1 MRDDGPVPSSRLV
14 LLGASLGNP
23 GDASPRVGQVLAE
36 ADVVAAE
43 DTRRARRLARD
54 LGVTIG
60 GRLVSCYDAVERQ
73 RSDQLARDLAAG
85 ATVALVT
92 DAGMPTVSDPGYRLV
107 QAALAAG
114 AEVTTVPGPSAPTA
128 ALAVSGLPCD
138 RWCFEGYLSRK
149 SGKRRTRL
157 AELAG
162 DRRTTV
168 FFESPHRVAA
178 TLADLADVFG
188 ADRPAAACR
197 ELTKTH
203 EQVRRGTLAEL
214 ADWAAGGVRGEI
226 TVVVAGDR
234 DRQ

>member
-1 MRDDGPVPSSRLV
+1 M
-14 LLGASLGNP
+14 LLGAPLGDP
-23 GDASPRVGQVLAE
+23 ADASPGVGRMLAD

-73 RSDQLARDLAAG
+73 RAEQLGRELTGG

-92 DAGMPTVSDPGYRLV
+92 DGGMPAVSDPGYRVV
-107 QAALAAG
+107 QAALEVG
-114 AEVTTVPGPSAPTA
+114 AEVTTVPGPSAATA

-138 RWCFEGYLSRK
+138 RWCFEGFLSRK
-149 SGKRRTRL
+149 PGKRRTRL
-157 AELAG
+157 SELAP

-168 FFESPHRVAA
+168 FFCSPHRIAA

-203 EQVRRGTLAEL
+203 EEVRRGTLAEL
-214 ADWAAGGVRGEI
+214 AEWAAGGVRGEI
-226 TVVVAGDR
+226 TLVVAGYAAR
-234 DRQ
+234 R